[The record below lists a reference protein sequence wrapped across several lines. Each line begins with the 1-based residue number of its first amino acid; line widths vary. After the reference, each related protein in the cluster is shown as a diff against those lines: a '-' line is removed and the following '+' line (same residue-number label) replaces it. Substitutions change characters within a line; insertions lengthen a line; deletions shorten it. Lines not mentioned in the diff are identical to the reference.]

1 MVLLL
6 SGLPIPQNSGAQ
18 TFGPQMPRPSA
29 GREQVVSALP
39 PAAPGFCLLPAR
51 PALGMG
57 AWRCSPRAAW
67 AGQFRGSPIGRGGRG
82 RDDDDDD
89 TGVLP
94 GLFPIFP
101 SSGTPEPPPP
111 TCPLSPPLARCDAQP
126 ARRTQVS
133 GAGPA
138 SLSPGRARLSMRGPR
153 GPNPALGLRRPL
165 AAPSRRLSAP
175 QPGRQDLLPLDPQP
189 KTSEAQPPPSFLPAA
204 RGPRSPEP
212 GRPPLPAPT
221 RPGRS
226 ARSSKG
232 PRPRRPL
239 GSHRTTP
246 GSLRSPCSP
255 RSPLPGAA
263 PGARP
268 AQVRG
273 RCHGQ
278 GWGAPW

>member
-1 MVLLL
+1 MCQHCRPLLQVSVYFLLGRPWGWEPGDAPRGRPGPGSSGVLQSAVGGGAGTTTTTTRGSCLACSPSSPPPALL
-6 SGLPIPQNSGAQ
+6 S
-18 TFGPQMPRPSA
+18 
-29 GREQVVSALP
+29 
-39 PAAPGFCLLPAR
+39 
-51 PALGMG
+51 
-57 AWRCSPRAAW
+57 
-67 AGQFRGSPIGRGGRG
+67 
-82 RDDDDDD
+82 
-89 TGVLP
+89 
-94 GLFPIFP
+94 
-101 SSGTPEPPPP
+101 PPP